1 MELQG
6 CGAAHIHGLAWCN
19 LKKVSSGMKRN
30 IYYADRT
37 NEFEDN
43 TNDEFSTIS
52 DNIIRDDSAMDT
64 ELEKAFIQLRMG
76 GGW

>member
-1 MELQG
+1 
-6 CGAAHIHGLAWCN
+6 
-19 LKKVSSGMKRN
+19 MKRN